1 MGSSGVPCPWE
12 HTVLLYS
19 ADKKT
24 EGLNQRGWMIPLLYG
39 HGCYYLE
46 PGNWMHHSYV
56 LQYYFHFNWP
66 QWLQQSGSQH
76 LYSQTRWRYQLFA
89 SLQLLQTKNNSKGGT
104 KDESPL
110 FRNFFGL
117 DVDGAELLIGLKK
130 GCPYCAVLC

>member
-1 MGSSGVPCPWE
+1 MGMAAIIWNPGTGCITPMCYSIIFILIGLSGC
-12 HTVLLYS
+12 S
-19 ADKKT
+19 
-24 EGLNQRGWMIPLLYG
+24 NQGPSICT
-39 HGCYYLE
+39 HGQ
-46 PGNWMHHSYV
+46 GGGTS
-56 LQYYFHFNWP
+56 F
-66 QWLQQSGSQH
+66 
-76 LYSQTRWRYQLFA
+76 FA